1 MSPNLQAELGA
12 ALRTVLDE
20 MSATTAQLIT
30 VLDEER
36 EALNSADAKAL
47 NRSGEAKQMLMR
59 RLEQLDVERL
69 HLSSTSAEA
78 AQQMEPTWREPAQR
92 RARRPA
98 IDASTARPV
107 RAYRHRCANHYVQ
120 PERRRPRHASLG
132 TARPGLIRIP
142 RAGQRARVTAVA
154 PPSPGIDP

>member
-47 NRSGEAKQMLMR
+47 NRAGEAKQMLMR

-69 HLSSTSAEA
+69 HLSSTSSGT
-78 AQQMEPTWREPAQR
+78 AQQMEANWRELLKSLATCRDKNQRNGALVGQRLTQVR
-92 RARRPA
+92 RALSVLTGT
-98 IDASTARPV
+98 DAQAGV
-107 RAYRHRCANHYVQ
+107 YGQNGAVQGAHRSVPLAQ
-120 PERRRPRHASLG
+120 A
-132 TARPGLIRIP
+132 
-142 RAGQRARVTAVA
+142 
-154 PPSPGIDP
+154 

>member
-20 MSATTAQLIT
+20 MSGTTAQLIA

-36 EALNSADAKAL
+36 EALMSADAKAL

-69 HLSSTSAEA
+69 HLSSTSPEA
-78 AQQMEPTWREPAQR
+78 AQQMDGTWRELLKSLATCRDKNQRNGALVGQRLTQVR
-92 RARRPA
+92 RALSVLTGTDSQTGTYSQSGA
-98 IDASTARPV
+98 VQGT
-107 RAYRHRCANHYVQ
+107 HRSVPLAQ
-120 PERRRPRHASLG
+120 A
-132 TARPGLIRIP
+132 
-142 RAGQRARVTAVA
+142 
-154 PPSPGIDP
+154 

>member
-12 ALRTVLDE
+12 ALRAVLDE

-36 EALNSADAKAL
+36 EALNAADAKAL

-69 HLSSTSAEA
+69 HLCSTSIEA
-78 AQQMEPTWREPAQR
+78 AQQVETQWQELLKSLTVCRDKNQRNGTLVGQRLAQVR
-92 RARRPA
+92 RALA
-98 IDASTARPV
+98 VLTGGETQAGTYGQNGALQDA
-107 RAYRHRCANHYVQ
+107 HRSVQ
-120 PERRRPRHASLG
+120 LAQ
-132 TARPGLIRIP
+132 A
-142 RAGQRARVTAVA
+142 
-154 PPSPGIDP
+154 

>member
-12 ALRTVLDE
+12 ALRAVLDE

-36 EALNSADAKAL
+36 EALNAADAKAL

-69 HLSSTSAEA
+69 HLCSTSNEA
-78 AQQMEPTWREPAQR
+78 AQQVETQWQELLKSLTVCRDKNQRNGTLVGQRLAQVR
-92 RARRPA
+92 RALA
-98 IDASTARPV
+98 VLTGGETQTGTYGQNGALQDA
-107 RAYRHRCANHYVQ
+107 HRSVQ
-120 PERRRPRHASLG
+120 LAQ
-132 TARPGLIRIP
+132 A
-142 RAGQRARVTAVA
+142 
-154 PPSPGIDP
+154 

>member
-20 MSATTAQLIT
+20 MSATTAQLIH

-47 NRSGEAKQMLMR
+47 NRAGEAKQMLMR

-69 HLSSTSAEA
+69 HLCSTSPEA
-78 AQQMEPTWREPAQR
+78 AQQVDTQWRELLRSLAVCRDKNQR
-92 RARRPA
+92 NGAL
-98 IDASTARPV
+98 V
-107 RAYRHRCANHYVQ
+107 
-120 PERRRPRHASLG
+120 
-132 TARPGLIRIP
+132 
-142 RAGQRARVTAVA
+142 GQRLAQVRKALAVLTGNDA
-154 PPSPGIDP
+154 QSGTYGQNGALQDTHRSVQLAQA

>member
-12 ALRTVLDE
+12 ALRAVLDE

-36 EALNSADAKAL
+36 EALNVADAKAL

-69 HLSSTSAEA
+69 HLCSTSTEA
-78 AQQMEPTWREPAQR
+78 AQQVETQWQELLKSLTVCRDKNQRNGALVGQRLAQVR
-92 RARRPA
+92 RALA
-98 IDASTARPV
+98 VLTGSDTQSGTYGQNGALQDT
-107 RAYRHRCANHYVQ
+107 HRSVQ
-120 PERRRPRHASLG
+120 LAQ
-132 TARPGLIRIP
+132 A
-142 RAGQRARVTAVA
+142 
-154 PPSPGIDP
+154 

>member
-20 MSATTAQLIT
+20 MSATTAQLIA

-36 EALNSADAKAL
+36 EALMSADAKAL

-69 HLSSTSAEA
+69 HLGSTSPEA
-78 AQQMEPTWREPAQR
+78 AQQMDSAWRELLKSLASCRDKNQRNGALVGQRLTQVR
-92 RARRPA
+92 RALSVLTGTDSQA
-98 IDASTARPV
+98 GTYSQSGAVHGT
-107 RAYRHRCANHYVQ
+107 HRSVPLAQ
-120 PERRRPRHASLG
+120 A
-132 TARPGLIRIP
+132 
-142 RAGQRARVTAVA
+142 
-154 PPSPGIDP
+154 

>member
-1 MSPNLQAELGA
+1 MSPTLQAELGA

-36 EALNSADAKAL
+36 EALTSADAKAL

-69 HLSSTSAEA
+69 HLCSTSADAA
-78 AQQMEPTWREPAQR
+78 AQAEPAWRELLKSLATCRDKNQRNGALVGQRLTQVR
-92 RARRPA
+92 RALSVLTGTDTQA
-98 IDASTARPV
+98 GSTYSPSG
-107 RAYRHRCANHYVQ
+107 AYQGTHRSVPLAQV
-120 PERRRPRHASLG
+120 
-132 TARPGLIRIP
+132 
-142 RAGQRARVTAVA
+142 
-154 PPSPGIDP
+154 

>member
-20 MSATTAQLIT
+20 MSATTAQLIA

-36 EALNSADAKAL
+36 EALMSADAKAL

-69 HLSSTSAEA
+69 HLGSTSPEA
-78 AQQMEPTWREPAQR
+78 AQQMDNAWRELLKSLANCRDKNQRNGALVGQRLTQVR
-92 RARRPA
+92 RALSVLTGTDSQA
-98 IDASTARPV
+98 GTYSQSGAVQGT
-107 RAYRHRCANHYVQ
+107 HRSVPLAQ
-120 PERRRPRHASLG
+120 A
-132 TARPGLIRIP
+132 
-142 RAGQRARVTAVA
+142 
-154 PPSPGIDP
+154 